1 MGSLNL
7 QSPAKINLYLR
18 VLNKRPDGFHDL
30 DSAFQLID
38 LFDNIEMSDIDSSE
52 VIIQCEPSIIKSED
66 NIILK
71 AINDLK
77 KDYKIDKGIEIKLKK
92 NIPIGAGLGGG
103 SSNAAS
109 VLLGLNKMWGLD
121 ISYSEMVK
129 RGKSIGA
136 DVPFFIHGE
145 NAYVSGIGDQF
156 RPKKFNQEKY
166 VLICPNISISTK
178 EMFEYYSKEIN
189 LPLAENM
196 DMQNSFLASVL
207 SKYPEINLFYKK
219 NISSF
224 DIHLTGTGS
233 TMFIP
238 YKHSDKLKKIMQ
250 IIPINWRFFL
260 TEAIQ
265 YSPLRGMK

>member
-77 KDYKIDKGIEIKLKK
+77 KDYKIDNGIEIKLKK

-129 RGKSIGA
+129 RGKSLGA

-156 RPKKFNQEKY
+156 RSKKFNQEKY

-178 EMFEYYSKEIN
+178 EMFEYYSKGIN

-196 DMQNSFLASVL
+196 DMQNSFLVSVL
-207 SKYPEINLFYKK
+207 YKYPEINLFYKK

-233 TMFIP
+233 SMFIP

>member
-77 KDYKIDKGIEIKLKK
+77 KDYKIDNGIEIKLKK

-129 RGKSIGA
+129 RGKSLGA

-145 NAYVSGIGDQF
+145 HAYVSGIGDQF
-156 RPKKFNQEKY
+156 RSKKFNQEKY

-178 EMFEYYSKEIN
+178 EMFEYYSKGIN

-196 DMQNSFLASVL
+196 DMQNSFLVSVL
-207 SKYPEINLFYKK
+207 YKYPEINLFYKK

>member
-77 KDYKIDKGIEIKLKK
+77 KDYKIDNGIEIKLKK

-129 RGKSIGA
+129 RGKSLGA

-156 RPKKFNQEKY
+156 RSKKFNQEKY

-178 EMFEYYSKEIN
+178 EMFEYYSKGIN

-196 DMQNSFLASVL
+196 DMQNSFLVSVL
-207 SKYPEINLFYKK
+207 YKYPEINLFYKK

-224 DIHLTGTGS
+224 DIH
-233 TMFIP
+233 
-238 YKHSDKLKKIMQ
+238 
-250 IIPINWRFFL
+250 
-260 TEAIQ
+260 
-265 YSPLRGMK
+265 

>member
-77 KDYKIDKGIEIKLKK
+77 KDYKIDNGIEIKLKK

-129 RGKSIGA
+129 RGKSLGA

-156 RPKKFNQEKY
+156 RSKKFNQEKY

-178 EMFEYYSKEIN
+178 EMFEYYSKGIN

-196 DMQNSFLASVL
+196 DMQNSFLVSVL
-207 SKYPEINLFYKK
+207 YKYPEINLFYKK

>member
-77 KDYKIDKGIEIKLKK
+77 KDYKIDNGIEIKLKK

-129 RGKSIGA
+129 RGKSLGA

-145 NAYVSGIGDQF
+145 NAYVSGIGGLQMAPF
-156 RPKKFNQEKY
+156 TNNIMIMVPLTIPKKC
-166 VLICPNISISTK
+166 LNI
-178 EMFEYYSKEIN
+178 
-189 LPLAENM
+189 
-196 DMQNSFLASVL
+196 
-207 SKYPEINLFYKK
+207 
-219 NISSF
+219 
-224 DIHLTGTGS
+224 
-233 TMFIP
+233 
-238 YKHSDKLKKIMQ
+238 
-250 IIPINWRFFL
+250 
-260 TEAIQ
+260 
-265 YSPLRGMK
+265 

>member
-18 VLNKRPDGFHDL
+18 VLNKRPNGFHDL

-77 KDYKIDKGIEIKLKK
+77 KDYKIDNGIEIKLKK

-129 RGKSIGA
+129 RGKSLGA

-156 RPKKFNQEKY
+156 RSKKFNQEKY

-178 EMFEYYSKEIN
+178 EMFEYYSKGIN

-196 DMQNSFLASVL
+196 DMQNSFLVSVL
-207 SKYPEINLFYKK
+207 YKYPEINLFYKK